1 MAARAAG
8 KKAAPKKKTAEDEK
22 KYLCP
27 YCMKEKKK
35 SEFYVCTD
43 PRVLTGIT
51 SMCKDCVKKIALSWD
66 ENRQEFGACTKKSV
80 MEALEYIDRPFLE
93 NLWNSSYAEWADD
106 KSQHRRT
113 TIWDC
118 YIKNVS
124 LVNYRGMRWRDGDIF
139 QTYVEDA
146 KQVAALEDGNRDMAQ
161 TLINSQEVDNEC
173 EKNRKDVIRLLGYD
187 PFEGEKIEDQP
198 LLYSQLIGYL
208 DSGGDT
214 SDDIMRTSSAI
225 TIVRGFSQQAKIDDK
240 IAKAMAN
247 SNANTSEL
255 KTLLDAKK
263 NLSATISQLAEQSCL
278 SLKHNKNASK
288 GENTWTGKI
297 KKLKDIDL
305 REAEVNGFDIGT
317 CRGMQQVLEISDA
330 SILKQ
335 LRLDE
340 SEWSDMVAEMRVD
353 NQQLRI
359 ERDNYKEIN
368 RILLQENLDLKDF
381 LEEHGITI
389 DLNLRDLKSI
399 YSVFA
404 NKDEEI
410 ENSDED
416 SEYDED
422 LEASNGILEEMSDE
436 VESDGDSDE

>member
-1 MAARAAG
+1 MGRPAG
-8 KKAAPKKKTAEDEK
+8 RKTAPAKKTAADDK

-27 YCMKEKKK
+27 YCNKEKKK
-35 SEFYVCTD
+35 TEFYVSTD

-51 SMCKDCVKKIALSWD
+51 SMCKDCVRKIALSWD
-66 ENRQEFGACTKKSV
+66 DNRQEFGACTKKSV
-80 MEALEYIDRPFLE
+80 MDALEYIDRPFLE
-93 NLWNSSYAEWADD
+93 NLWNSSYAEWAND
-106 KSQHRRT
+106 KSQIRRT

-118 YIKNVS
+118 YIKNIGMVQ
-124 LVNYRGMRWRDGDIF
+124 YRGMRWRDGDVF

-146 KQVAALEDGNRDMAQ
+146 KQVAALESGNDNEAK
-161 TLINSQEVDNEC
+161 TILNSQEVNNEF
-173 EKNRKDVIRLLGYD
+173 EQNRKDVIRLLGYD

-208 DSGGDT
+208 DLGGD
-214 SDDIMRTSSAI
+214 SNDDMMRTSSAI

-240 IAKAMAN
+240 LAKAMAN
-247 SNANTSEL
+247 SSVNASEL

-305 REAEVNGFDIGT
+305 RDAEVNGFDIGT

-335 LRLDE
+335 LALDE
-340 SEWSDMVAEMRVD
+340 SEWSDMVAEQRKVIAD
-353 NQQLRI
+353 LQ
-359 ERDNYKEIN
+359 EKRDVYREVN
-368 RILLQENLDLKDF
+368 RILLRENLDLRDT
-381 LEEHGITI
+381 LEENNLLYTANLHNLK
-389 DLNLRDLKSI
+389 DLFFPLGET
-399 YSVFA
+399 VTQ
-404 NKDEEI
+404 E
-410 ENSDED
+410 DED
-416 SEYDED
+416 EDE
-422 LEASNGILEEMSDE
+422 
-436 VESDGDSDE
+436 